1 MSEHF
6 MSFIQDCTG
15 REKKR
20 RKRKIV
26 GENLI
31 CMAKFISLVSSGL
44 DTIFICRDN
53 VVHVSYC
60 IVVQTIF
67 SLERNTY

>member
-6 MSFIQDCTG
+6 MSFIQDCTE

-31 CMAKFISLVSSGL
+31 CMAKFISLVSSGP

-67 SLERNTY
+67 SLQRNTY